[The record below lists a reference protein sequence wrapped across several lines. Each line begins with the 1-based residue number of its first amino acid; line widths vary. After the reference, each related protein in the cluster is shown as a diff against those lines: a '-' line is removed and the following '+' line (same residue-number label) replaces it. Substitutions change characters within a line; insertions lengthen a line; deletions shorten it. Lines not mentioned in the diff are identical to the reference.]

1 MPVSRSLPRQEA
13 RLRTADCDLDE
24 FVRLTAQRTTLADFP
39 LAADVVDNVL
49 VYDAARLRDESGA
62 FDGEDQ
68 VAAELVRALTDGPG
82 VVAIRGAF
90 PDTAVVDRATAVFER
105 IIADERAAGGQVG
118 DHFAKAGA
126 NDRVWNALE
135 KLAVRRPETF
145 VDYYAN
151 DMVALVSRAWLG
163 PGYQVTSQVNV
174 VRPGGQA
181 QEPHRDYHL
190 GFLENQV
197 VERYPTHVHRLSP
210 VLTLQGAVAHSD
222 MPVESGPT
230 MYLPYSH
237 QFVPGYLAWR
247 LPEFRDHFA
256 QNYVQL
262 PLAKGDA
269 VFFNPALFHGA
280 GTNVSAD
287 IQRVANLLQVSSAFG
302 RAMESVDRDLVTL
315 RDLPGAAGPQ
325 VRGPAE
331 SALRNALAAA
341 AEGYPFPTNLDLDQP
356 VGGLTPRSQAEIVT
370 EAFAAGT
377 TPEGLE
383 RCWTATPLVV
393 RRRAGTGSSDQ
404 SAGESRHPSGQVVRT
419 IRSLGAQTVKA
430 SRKAS
435 TAASLSPLANASMPT
450 TPS

>member
-1 MPVSRSLPRQEA
+1 MPAPRTLSRDAA
-13 RLRTADCDLDE
+13 RLRTSDCDLDE
-24 FVRLTAQRTTLADFP
+24 LVRIVAQRTDLVDFP
-39 LAADVVDNVL
+39 LATEVQDDVP
-49 VYDAARLRDESGA
+49 VYDADVLRERAGSA
-62 FDGEDQ
+62 TGEDE

-90 PDTAVVDRATAVFER
+90 PDTEVVDRATTAFEA
-105 IIADERAAGGQVG
+105 IITDERAAGGPAG
-118 DHFAKAGA
+118 DHFARAGA

-135 KLAVRRPETF
+135 KLAVRDPETF

-151 DMVALVSRAWLG
+151 DVIALVSRAWLG

-181 QEPHRDYHL
+181 QDPHRDYHL
-190 GFLENQV
+190 GVLENDV
-197 VERYPTHVHRLSP
+197 VEQYPTHVHLLSP

-237 QFVPGYLAWR
+237 QLVSGYLAWR
-247 LPEFRDHFA
+247 LPEFRTYFE

-302 RAMESVDRDLVTL
+302 RAMETVDRGRVTRAVYPVL
-315 RDLPGAAGPQ
+315 LDRKAHGTPAA
-325 VRGPAE
+325 
-331 SALRNALAAA
+331 ALANAVAA
-341 AEGYPFPTNLDLDQP
+341 VAEGYPFPTNLDRDQP
-356 VGGLTPRSQAEIVT
+356 VVGLTPPAQAEIVRD
-370 EAFAAGT
+370 ALAAGT
-377 TPEGLE
+377 SSQELAALLDEHAG
-383 RCWTATPLVV
+383 
-393 RRRAGTGSSDQ
+393 RRATDGP
-404 SAGESRHPSGQVVRT
+404 R
-419 IRSLGAQTVKA
+419 
-430 SRKAS
+430 
-435 TAASLSPLANASMPT
+435 
-450 TPS
+450 